1 MTRPSFFPTTS
12 APTEPLSPSPVTR
25 EIDRVADRLGFVDR
39 APAPTVLQKR
49 RKTVE
54 EATHSFT
61 CRVSV
66 RSANGFI
73 SWCEREGLSYRQG
86 FDHLMMLLAKH
97 PDEPVKR

>member
-1 MTRPSFFPTTS
+1 MTRPSFFPDIS
-12 APTEPLSPSPVTR
+12 APTESQQASPVTR

-39 APAPTVLQKR
+39 AQAPTVLQKR
-49 RKTVE
+49 CKTVE

-61 CRVSV
+61 CRISV

-86 FDHLMMLLAKH
+86 FDHLMTLLTNY